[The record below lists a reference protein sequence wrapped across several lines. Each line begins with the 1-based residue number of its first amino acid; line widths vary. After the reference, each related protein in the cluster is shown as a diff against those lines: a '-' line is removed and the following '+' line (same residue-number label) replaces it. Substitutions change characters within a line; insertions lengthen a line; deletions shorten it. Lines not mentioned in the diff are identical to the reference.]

1 MRTIYIRNIPDD
13 VAERLEA
20 IAKDRRMSLSALA
33 AETLV
38 AASNRADN
46 ARLLAGLSSF
56 RIDTAAIADDIDRA
70 RRDR

>member
-20 IAKDRRMSLSALA
+20 MAKDRRMSLSALA

-38 AASNRADN
+38 QASNRADN
-46 ARLLAGLSSF
+46 ARLLAGLPSF
-56 RIDTAAIADDIDRA
+56 RIDTAVIVDDLDRS